1 MSRNCLREAL
11 RQLLPCDSWHE
22 IGKKQ
27 TVWLSRSCDYDG
39 RSFRTFSGAFWRV
52 GKCSA
57 GWGQRTC
64 GLREPRWTL
73 QPAPISSQRWY
84 NWQGR
89 TEQGRHL
96 WSSTGSSF
104 PHCAYSLSLYVH
116 RLHSPPSL
124 SHYPPVTAGQ
134 FVHPA
139 WLPPPL
145 LLRYLAPLL
154 LFNGRYWLENFHDP
168 FAIPCLRPLPFPAT
182 FNLITGFPK
191 LFRGGQSQENNSRT
205 SGFANTLLVVVW
217 LWRGVASPRPARTI
231 TTNYHSVRP
240 SAALGPAG
248 EFFKVRKTLLHVES
262 WYFLIFPPDIH
273 IIYLH
278 VLIFGDFGE

>member
-1 MSRNCLREAL
+1 MGQRWKVLEFF
-11 RQLLPCDSWHE
+11 
-22 IGKKQ
+22 
-27 TVWLSRSCDYDG
+27 
-39 RSFRTFSGAFWRV
+39 RSFL
-52 GKCSA
+52 KSA
-57 GWGQRTC
+57 DGSV
-64 GLREPRWTL
+64 LKPIWTL

-104 PHCAYSLSLYVH
+104 PHCTYSLPLYVH
-116 RLHSPPSL
+116 QLHSPP

-145 LLRYLAPLL
+145 LLRYLAPFLHL
-154 LFNGRYWLENFHDP
+154 NGRYWLKDFHDP
-168 FAIPCLRPLPFPAT
+168 VAIPCLRPLPFPAT

-205 SGFANTLLVVVW
+205 SGFANTLLVLVW
-217 LWRGVASPRPARTI
+217 LWRDAAAPRPNRTT
-231 TTNYHSVRP
+231 TTNCPTICSTETCRWNFQG
-240 SAALGPAG
+240 A
-248 EFFKVRKTLLHVES
+248 KTEKNTAPCWKLVFS
-262 WYFLIFPPDIH
+262 
-273 IIYLH
+273 
-278 VLIFGDFGE
+278 